1 MCILNSL
8 VNNNFKSELIV
19 IAHTLEYETIIIS
32 KLIEELLQI
41 NKKYM
46 VFSSQI
52 IDVNSIND
60 FKIDINK
67 YNADIIIID
76 NLQLLSKVEE
86 FIRVLKT
93 ICIVKNIPIIIIYHL
108 EDEPDI
114 NFSKIT
120 IFDLMPKL
128 NASLI
133 QDADLFS
140 SIYKCDTDY
149 KLKILKNRYG
159 DLSEKNLANL
169 YDNNN

>member
-19 IAHTLEYETIIIS
+19 IAHNLKDETIIVS
-32 KLIEELLQI
+32 KLIENLLQI

-46 VFSSQI
+46 VLFSQI
-52 IDVNSIND
+52 LDVNSIND
-60 FKIDINK
+60 FENNINS
-67 YNADIIIID
+67 YNVDIIIID
-76 NLQLLSKVEE
+76 SLQLLSKTEE

-93 ICIVKNIPIIIIYHL
+93 ICITKNIPIIITYHVR
-108 EDEPDI
+108 DELDI

-133 QDADLFS
+133 QDVDLFS